1 MAIKFGTDGWRAL
14 IAEEFT
20 YENVRIC
27 AQGTADFL
35 DQSGLSDKGL
45 YIGYD
50 TRFESEGFAR
60 AVAEVIVANGIKVT
74 LARQPAPTPTISY
87 AVATGRYGAGV
98 IITASHNSGRYNG
111 YKFKAGYGGT
121 ATIEDQNQLERL
133 IAQVENKRVVKRAK
147 IEKAVTSGLLTL
159 HNPQPNYLAQLG
171 RIVDMKTLR
180 DAGITVVVDP
190 MYGSGLGYFPNL
202 LSGSKTNVIEIHGQ
216 PNPSFPGMIQPEPLE
231 HNLSELIENVK
242 ANTADLGIATDGDAD
257 RVGVIDERGG
267 FLTTLECFSLICFH
281 KLEHLGE
288 RGPLIRSITMS
299 SMIDTLGTLYDVP
312 VFVEPVGFKHLGPVM
327 MRENA
332 LAAGEESGGYAFNGH
347 IPERDGILS
356 GLLILEMMTKTD
368 KPLSELRD
376 LLISKVGPHVY
387 HRIDL
392 KYHPN
397 QYENIINR
405 VNNANPSSL
414 AGLQVQKIDKRDGF
428 RFVLENDYWALIRF
442 SGTEPLL
449 RTYAEADS
457 QSRVDT
463 LLSELAHLAS
473 V

>member
-20 YENVRIC
+20 FENVRIC

-35 DQSGLSDKGL
+35 NQSRLASKGL

-50 TRFESEGFAR
+50 TRFESESFAR
-60 AVAEVIVANGIKVT
+60 AVAEVIAANGIKAT
-74 LARQPAPTPTISY
+74 LASQAAPTPAISY
-87 AVATGRYGAGV
+87 AIARGGYGAGV
-98 IITASHNSGRYNG
+98 IITASHNSSRYNG

-121 ATIEDQNQLERL
+121 ATIEDQNHLERL
-133 IAQVENKRVVKRAK
+133 ITQVESTRVVKRGTL
-147 IEKAVTSGLLTL
+147 EKATTSEFLTL
-159 HNPQPNYLAQLG
+159 DNPQPEYLAQLG
-171 RIVDMKTLR
+171 RIVDIETLR
-180 DAGITVVVDP
+180 DAGITVVTDP

-202 LSGSKTNVIEIHGQ
+202 LSGRKTNVIEIHGQ
-216 PNPSFPGMIQPEPLE
+216 PNPSFPGMIQPEPLA
-231 HNLSELIENVK
+231 HNLAELIENVK
-242 ANTADLGIATDGDAD
+242 VHTADVGIATDGDAD
-257 RVGVIDERGG
+257 RIGVIDERGI

-281 KLEHLGE
+281 KLENLGN
-288 RGPLIRSITMS
+288 RGALVRSITMS
-299 SMIDTLGTLYDVP
+299 SMIDTLGRLYNVP
-312 VFVEPVGFKHLGPVM
+312 VFVEPVGFKYLGPVM

-356 GLLILEMMTKTD
+356 GLLILEMMAKTD

-376 LLISKVGPHVY
+376 LLISKVGPHIY

-392 KYHPN
+392 EYPSG
-397 QYENIINR
+397 QRDNIINR
-405 VNNANPSSL
+405 VKNANPSSL
-414 AGLQVQKIDKRDGF
+414 AGLQVQQIDTKDGF

-457 QSRVDT
+457 RKRVDT
-463 LLSELAHLAS
+463 LLKELSDLAS